1 MVTKR
6 KRPLLIL
13 DILAGLLF
21 VGSFT
26 PLVIP
31 MGKTEPNFLGMP
43 YTMWMGFLVSVLFV
57 LLAYGVSRIQK
68 RNDHAD

>member
-1 MVTKR
+1 MATNR
-6 KRPLLIL
+6 KRSLLIL

-26 PLVIP
+26 PMVIP
-31 MGKTEPNFLGMP
+31 MGKNEPNFMGIP
-43 YTMWMGFLVSVLFV
+43 YTMWMGFVVSVLFV